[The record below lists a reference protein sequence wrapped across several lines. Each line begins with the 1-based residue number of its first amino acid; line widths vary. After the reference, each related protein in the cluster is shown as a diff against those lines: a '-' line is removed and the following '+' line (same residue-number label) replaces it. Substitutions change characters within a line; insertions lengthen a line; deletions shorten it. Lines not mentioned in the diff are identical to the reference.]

1 MILPEGDGLPETG
14 DVPDPDPALVL
25 RRTRLQTPPAVPELV
40 LHLAEDMPTAWEDLE
55 RELGQGAMDPPFW
68 AFAWL
73 GGQALARHVLDAPEL
88 VRGRRVL
95 DLATGSGLVALG
107 AARAGATRVLA
118 VDVDPLAVAA
128 ARLNAEANGLRVDAV
143 CADLLGEPPP
153 AVDVLLAGDVCYD
166 RAMTDRV
173 LPWLRA
179 AADDGTQV
187 LLGDPGRHYLPQ
199 TGLALLSAHDIDTTR
214 DLEGVERRRV
224 RVYALQGTSPAPAR
238 SHPA

>member
-1 MILPEGDGLPETG
+1 VLA
-14 DVPDPDPALVL
+14 PDPALVL
-25 RRTRLQTPPAVPELV
+25 RRTRLQAPPAVPELV
-40 LHLAEDMPTAWEDLE
+40 LHLGEDMTTAWEDLE

-73 GGQALARHVLDAPEL
+73 GGQALARHVLDDPTL
-88 VRGRRVL
+88 VRGRSVL
-95 DLATGSGLVALG
+95 DLATGSGLVALA
-107 AARAGATRVLA
+107 AARAGAAHVLA

-128 ARLNAEANGLRVDAV
+128 TGLNAEANGLDVEAV
-143 CADLLGEPPP
+143 CADLLDAPAP

-179 AADDGTQV
+179 AAAAGTQV

-199 TGLALLSAHDIDTTR
+199 HGLTLLSEHEVDTTR
-214 DLEGVERRRV
+214 DLEGVTRKRV
-224 RVYALQGTSPAPAR
+224 RVYALQGTSPAARGSDPA
-238 SHPA
+238 